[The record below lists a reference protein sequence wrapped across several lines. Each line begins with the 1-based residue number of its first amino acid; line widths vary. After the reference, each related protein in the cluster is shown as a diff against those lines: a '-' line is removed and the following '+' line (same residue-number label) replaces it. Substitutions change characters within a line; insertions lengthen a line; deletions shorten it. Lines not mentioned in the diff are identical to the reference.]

1 MYSCENCSK
10 EFKTKKGMIYH
21 VKNKICM
28 KKKHQCEHCNVKFSK
43 INSYYRH
50 RKNYCKVVK
59 IQDNMN
65 DLMEKFKELEKKNEE
80 KDKELEKIKEQLKDP
95 KVQNIINNNNNNI
108 NINVNAFGNECVHF
122 DEEEW
127 KKMAHF
133 EIIQV
138 MVEKTHLKNKENHN
152 FYIFDDKSNKAL
164 YYDGKDWKYGMKNAL
179 IDELFNR
186 QIERISDGIFDYT
199 EVPTNDRYGTLSN
212 KLKFLKNHVTTEE
225 GEKQN
230 KTNLYLLFLNNRKKI
245 QAIYEQTS

>member
-1 MYSCENCSK
+1 MNSCSK
-10 EFKTKKGMIYH
+10 CNKQFKSKQGLNYH
-21 VKNKICM
+21 IKNVICDM
-28 KKKHQCEHCNVKFSK
+28 KQHQCEHCNRKFK
-43 INSYYRH
+43 QLRSYYRH
-50 RKNYCKVVK
+50 KRLYCKK
-59 IQDNMN
+59 IKLEEEVQN
-65 DLMEKFKELEKKNEE
+65 LMEKCKEL
-80 KDKELEKIKEQLKDP
+80 DKENADLKEQLKDP
-95 KVQNIINNNNNNI
+95 KVQNIINNNNNI

-138 MVEKTHLKNKENHN
+138 MVEKTHLKDKKNHN

-186 QIERISDGIFDYT
+186 QIERISDGIYDYT
-199 EVPTNDRYGTLSN
+199 EVSTNDRYGTLSN
-212 KLKFLKNHVTTEE
+212 KLKFLREHITTEE

-245 QAIYEQTS
+245 KDVYENTS